1 MYLRYYQLNQEPFQ
15 VTPDPDFLFPSR
27 THREALA
34 AIVYGVEQRKG
45 FIAITGDVG
54 LGKTTVLRSYLS
66 GPHGK
71 DVRVVYIYDPE
82 LSFDELLTV
91 IYQELGLPPRPES
104 TSAASRGLYKALID
118 SYRAH
123 EPVVLVRSEE
133 HTSELQSLMRNSYA
147 VF

>member
-1 MYLRYYQLNQEPFQ
+1 MYLMYYQLNQEPFQ

-54 LGKTTVLRSYLS
+54 LGQTTVLRSYLS

-71 DVRVVYIYDPE
+71 DVRVVYLYDPE

-91 IYQELGLPPRPES
+91 
-104 TSAASRGLYKALID
+104 
-118 SYRAH
+118 
-123 EPVVLVRSEE
+123 RSEE
-133 HTSELQSLMRNSYA
+133 HTSELQPPMGIPYSVLYLKTKN
-147 VF
+147 